1 MYPHQIFL
9 GGQIKEG
16 RMGAACD
23 IWGRNEMPTRFWWV
37 NLKKRENSQDLGVD
51 GSIILK
57 LVMNTY
63 YGRVWNGFTCLRTY
77 KSGSG
82 LMNTVINLSV
92 PYNESEILDYLRDW
106 KISFSRRTLQAS

>member
-1 MYPHQIFL
+1 MYPHQVFL

-63 YGRVWNGFTCLRTY
+63 YGRVWTGFIWLRTY
-77 KSGSG
+77 KSG
-82 LMNTVINLSV
+82 
-92 PYNESEILDYLRDW
+92 
-106 KISFSRRTLQAS
+106 